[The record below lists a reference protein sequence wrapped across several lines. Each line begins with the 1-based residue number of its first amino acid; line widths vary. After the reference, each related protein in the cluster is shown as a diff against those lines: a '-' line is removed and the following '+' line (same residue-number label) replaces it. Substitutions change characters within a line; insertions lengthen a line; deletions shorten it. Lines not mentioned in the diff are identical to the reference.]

1 MLIWNSYQAVI
12 DLNKQINNKTS
23 IINITLTSYKFE
35 KIHAI
40 FIESFYLHC
49 HLNKI
54 AMGQKKKNM
63 WQTLKRF
70 SDSKKWS
77 LGKVEV
83 ISTVKIFNGATYRR
97 RIKKKKSW
105 SYFWSSIFFFGKCS
119 IRHKGVIS
127 LSFYGEKC
135 LTLKG
140 LKDINQATRIKR
152 IICYISEI
160 K

>member
-97 RIKKKKSW
+97 RIKKKKIMELFLKQ
-105 SYFWSSIFFFGKCS
+105 YIFLWKMQ
-119 IRHKGVIS
+119 
-127 LSFYGEKC
+127 Y
-135 LTLKG
+135 
-140 LKDINQATRIKR
+140 QAQR
-152 IICYISEI
+152 CYQSVFLWRKVFNTEGP
-160 K
+160 